1 MVKVSFYYQTNNIVR
16 TEVEGHAN
24 FDQHGQDIVC
34 AGISAIVFGSLNAL
48 DNLVSKQEIKI
59 EQSNN
64 KIVINVRQATNANQM
79 ILKTM
84 LWQLKTI
91 SEQYHKNI
99 SIKEVY

>member
-24 FDQHGQDIVC
+24 FDQYGSDIVC

-48 DNLVSKQEIKI
+48 DNLVSKQEVKI

-64 KIVINVRQATNANQM
+64 KIVINVLQATDANQM
-79 ILKTM
+79 ILKTT